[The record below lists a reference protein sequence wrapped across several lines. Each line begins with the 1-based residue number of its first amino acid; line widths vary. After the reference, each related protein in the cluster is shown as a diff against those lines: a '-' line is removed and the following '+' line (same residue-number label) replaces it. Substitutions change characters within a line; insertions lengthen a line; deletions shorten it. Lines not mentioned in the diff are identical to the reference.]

1 MKRIDEGIYTSAH
14 NLIFVSKGYDYLSLF
29 LKGNK
34 TVLNG
39 GNINKI
45 HIFLDF
51 TTCTFKLF
59 DMLNEIAVKSKAM
72 IIVHTCTETLCKC
85 LNTFIATNTPKVY
98 FRYDFHKNREQYELV
113 DNSGKIVIYP
123 YDIFTDNYGSRHVR
137 KKISV
142 NKKNSK
148 RRK

>member
-14 NLIFVSKGYDYLSLF
+14 NLIFVGKGYDYLSLF

-34 TVLNG
+34 TVLNSTS
-39 GNINKI
+39 INKI

-59 DMLNEIAVKSKAM
+59 DMLNELATKSKAM
-72 IIVHTCTETLCKC
+72 IIVHTCTENLCKC
-85 LNTFIATNTPKVY
+85 LNTFIATNTTKVY
-98 FRYDFHKNREQYELV
+98 FRYDFHKNRAPYELV
-113 DNSGKIVIYP
+113 DDSGKIVIYP

-142 NKKNSK
+142 NKKNNK

>member
-59 DMLNEIAVKSKAM
+59 DMLNEIADDKDEYAYYSVSSGCGDAGSNRRL
-72 IIVHTCTETLCKC
+72 IFDWTDDDLDDE
-85 LNTFIATNTPKVY
+85 Y
-98 FRYDFHKNREQYELV
+98 FYNYDN
-113 DNSGKIVIYP
+113 D
-123 YDIFTDNYGSRHVR
+123 
-137 KKISV
+137 
-142 NKKNSK
+142 
-148 RRK
+148 

>member
-34 TVLNG
+34 TVLNSTS
-39 GNINKI
+39 INKI

-59 DMLNEIAVKSKAM
+59 DMLNELATKSKAM
-72 IIVHTCTETLCKC
+72 IIVHTCTENLCKC
-85 LNTFIATNTPKVY
+85 
-98 FRYDFHKNREQYELV
+98 
-113 DNSGKIVIYP
+113 
-123 YDIFTDNYGSRHVR
+123 
-137 KKISV
+137 
-142 NKKNSK
+142 
-148 RRK
+148 

>member
-1 MKRIDEGIYTSAH
+1 MKKIDEGIYTSAH
-14 NLIFVSKGYDYLSLF
+14 NLIFVGKGYDYLSLF

-39 GNINKI
+39 DNINKI

-51 TTCTFKLF
+51 TTSTFKLF
-59 DMLNEIAVKSKAM
+59 DMLNKVAEKSKSM

-85 LNTFIATNTPKVY
+85 LNAFIANNGQKVN
-98 FRYDFHKNREQYELV
+98 FRYDFHKNRAPYELN
-113 DNSGKIVIYP
+113 DDSGKLTIYP
-123 YDIFTDNYGSRHVR
+123 YDISTDKYGNRYV
-137 KKISV
+137 KKKLSV
-142 NKKNSK
+142 NKKKTN